1 MIPDPCCGVCRSN
14 TDICLS
20 RRQCEHH
27 RIAAVKQRAEDNRPS
42 ISYRDPTGTT
52 AVNNIMNPRRNK

>member
-1 MIPDPCCGVCRSN
+1 MTPDPCCGICRSN

-27 RIAAVKQRAEDNRPS
+27 RTAAAKQRAEDNRPS

-52 AVNNIMNPRRNK
+52 AVNNIMRTRRSK

>member
-1 MIPDPCCGVCRSN
+1 MIRDECCSLCRSN

-20 RRQCEHH
+20 RRECEHH

-52 AVNNIMNPRRNK
+52 AVNNIMRTRRSK